1 MLTNMTYFGFLPGYI
16 LFWGVFAIALGL
28 FTYRIRQL
36 LQYMFLGQK
45 DTGYKNPL
53 KWASN
58 TFAYVFSQLCQ
69 LKNFRARDRAPLGHA
84 LMAWGFF
91 VFVVFYFFFF
101 ILAEGFGLTGLEN
114 TALNFY
120 LAWVMDFMSVFIII
134 GAGWGLIRRYIVR
147 PDRLKGE
154 QTVEALI
161 ILLSV
166 FTHPFAFLFNQ
177 ATVLAMG
184 LPPAG
189 LGHTLLP
196 PVSAWLSHI
205 FTGSTAS
212 IQNWH
217 VGFFWADWLTVLFV
231 LVYIPYSRYLHVIAS
246 IFNGIFRSRQP
257 TGALKSIDLENA
269 ESIGAAKIDSL
280 TWKQNLDLYACV
292 ACGNCQEQCP
302 AYTTGKPLNPKKVIQ
317 DLKKQLLKAGP
328 ELVKAKAQ
336 AKGDHAA
343 DAAADTL
350 NVTLAGNIIK
360 EDEIWACTT
369 CGACDTVCPV
379 WVDHIDKIV
388 DLRRNLVLEQSII
401 PETAVGA
408 LQSIEKRGHPW
419 RGTTLNRTD
428 WAKDLNIKTLAEK
441 PDVDILYWVGCT
453 EALEERAV
461 KVAQA
466 TAKLMQ
472 QAGLNFGILGTEESC
487 CGDPARRLGNEY
499 LYQQLAQSNIEIL
512 KGYNVKKI
520 VTACPHCYNT
530 IKNEYPQFGGNFEV
544 VHHTELIA
552 GLLKE
557 GKIKVTKGGYD
568 KITYHDSCYLGRY
581 NEIYQQPRQILS
593 YLPDTKLVEME
604 KNKKRGFCCGGGGG
618 RLWLE
623 ERTGQRIS
631 ENRIDQVMATK
642 AQMVATACP
651 YCLQMFGDATKAKQ
665 AEETLKVKDIA
676 EIIADSITTAP

>member
-1 MLTNMTYFGFLPGYI
+1 MLTNMTYFGFLPGYV
-16 LFWGVFAIALGL
+16 LFWGVFAVALGL
-28 FTYRIRQL
+28 FSYRIRQL

-45 DTGYKNPL
+45 ETKYKSWG
-53 KWASN
+53 KWITN

-69 LKNFRARDRAPLGHA
+69 LKNFRSKDRAPLGHA

-101 ILAEGFGLTGLEN
+101 ILAQGFGLTGLED
-114 TALNFY
+114 TGFNFY

-134 GAGWGLIRRYIVR
+134 AAGWGLIRRFIVR

-154 QTVEALI
+154 QTAEALI

-184 LPPAG
+184 LAPAG
-189 LGHTLLP
+189 LGHSLLP
-196 PVSAWLSHI
+196 PVSAWLSHL
-205 FTGSTAS
+205 FTGSPAA

-217 VGFFWADWLTVLFV
+217 VGFFWTDWLTVLFV

-246 IFNGIFRSRQP
+246 IFNGILRSREP
-257 TGALKSIDLENA
+257 MGALKSIDLEKA
-269 ESIGAAKIDSL
+269 ESMGTATIDKL

-292 ACGNCQEQCP
+292 VCGNCQELCP

-317 DLKKQLLKAGP
+317 DLKHQLLKVGP
-328 ELVKAKAQ
+328 ELVKEKTKSEPAPVKS
-336 AKGDHAA
+336 
-343 DAAADTL
+343 
-350 NVTLAGNIIK
+350 NVILAGNVIK

-379 WVDHIDKIV
+379 WVQHVDKIV

-401 PETAVGA
+401 PETAAGA

-428 WAKDLNIKTLAEK
+428 WSKGLDIKILAED

-453 EALEERAV
+453 EALEERSV
-461 KVAQA
+461 KVAQSL
-466 TAKLMQ
+466 AKLMK
-472 QAGLNFGILGTEESC
+472 QAGLKFGILGTEETC

-499 LYQQLAQSNIEIL
+499 LFQMQAQANIETL
-512 KGYNVKKI
+512 KRYNIKKI
-520 VTACPHCYNT
+520 VTGCPHCYNT
-530 IKNEYPQFGGNFEV
+530 IKNEYPQFSGNFEV
-544 VHHTELIA
+544 IHHTDLLA
-552 GLLKE
+552 GLIKE
-557 GKIKVTKGGYD
+557 GKIKVGKGSND
-568 KITYHDSCYLGRY
+568 IITYHDSCYLGRY
-581 NEIYQQPRQILS
+581 NEIYQSPRQILKS
-593 YLPDTKLVEME
+593 IPDVKLVEME

-618 RLWLE
+618 KMWME
-623 ERTGQRIS
+623 ERIGQRIS
-631 ENRIDQVMATK
+631 ENRIDQVIVTK
-642 AQMVATACP
+642 AQTVATACP
-651 YCLQMFGDATKAKQ
+651 YCLQMFNDAIKAKQ
-665 AEETLKVKDIA
+665 TEETLKVKDIA
-676 EIIADSITTAP
+676 EILVESTIPEK